1 MPARAQPE
9 NAATISKKQTFR
21 IYDVLEPRKL
31 RTSARKQIDRERAPG
46 LWIFPWVMA
55 PSGKFERAYPRTNL
69 LGLPAELRQR
79 ILYESFNLNELG
91 KGGVR
96 QWGLRRGLSVTA
108 KAAKNK
114 LRREQAKALNTTLT
128 PLESHF
134 ITMLG
139 QRVIELRCVS
149 QLIRLDMDHV
159 RKVWQRELEEI
170 LELRAPKH
178 SLVGDER
185 ILTNDLTAL
194 NKGWKGAVIKAKKHG
209 RFGKRPS
216 KCWRCNERHEDGD
229 PVCPMAREDP
239 EQWHRLTTKVG
250 GRRGGV
256 RAKLNIPGD
265 EGGVRRQLGV
275 WRL

>member
-9 NAATISKKQTFR
+9 DAATISKKQTFR

-55 PSGKFERAYPRTNL
+55 PSGKFERAYPRTSL
-69 LGLPAELRQR
+69 LGLLAELRQR

-96 QWGLRRGLSVTA
+96 LGIRRGLSVTA

-139 QRVIELRCVS
+139 SVL
-149 QLIRLDMDHV
+149 
-159 RKVWQRELEEI
+159 
-170 LELRAPKH
+170 
-178 SLVGDER
+178 
-185 ILTNDLTAL
+185 
-194 NKGWKGAVIKAKKHG
+194 
-209 RFGKRPS
+209 
-216 KCWRCNERHEDGD
+216 
-229 PVCPMAREDP
+229 
-239 EQWHRLTTKVG
+239 
-250 GRRGGV
+250 
-256 RAKLNIPGD
+256 
-265 EGGVRRQLGV
+265 
-275 WRL
+275 